1 VTDADEGT
9 ASAPR
14 TAEAEDHASE
24 KREPLGPERETEDDL
39 GTPGPRVSRRAPY
52 LVGFLGG
59 LGLLSAYA
67 VGMVV
72 WSVKGVLIQILVA
85 FFIASGLNP
94 SVHFFQRRGMR
105 RPYAVLT
112 VLVLVLVAVVL
123 FLVAFVPVLT
133 DQVRAISANAPDWLD
148 SLQRNRRIQKL
159 DDEYQII
166 DKIREYV
173 TGGDFV
179 SSIFGGALGVGLAV
193 LGALA
198 NAFVITVMTLYFL
211 AGLDQAKG
219 ALYRLAPASRRDRVA
234 KLGDRVIEGI
244 GGYVSGAFIVAMC
257 AGVSSLIFLFVVGM
271 GEYAVA
277 LAFVVT
283 LLDVIPMIGATIG
296 AVIVCAIGFA
306 TDPKIGLICVVFYI
320 VYQQL
325 ENYVIYPR
333 VMSKS
338 VDVPGVVTVIAA
350 LVGASLLGV
359 VGALLAIPTAAALL
373 MLTREIFVRQQ
384 DVS

>member
-1 VTDADEGT
+1 VALWL
-9 ASAPR
+9 A
-14 TAEAEDHASE
+14 
-24 KREPLGPERETEDDL
+24 LN
-39 GTPGPRVSRRAPY
+39 VRAIGSTLM
-52 LVGFLGG
+52 LVVVALFLAAG
-59 LGLLSAYA
+59 LDPA
-67 VGMVV
+67 VR
-72 WSVKGVLIQILVA
+72 
-85 FFIASGLNP
+85 FFE
-94 SVHFFQRRGMR
+94 RRGMR

-112 VLVLVLVAVVL
+112 VLLLVLLALML

-133 DQVRAISANAPDWLD
+133 DQVRAITANAPDWLD
-148 SLQRNRRIQKL
+148 SLQRNRRIQNL

-166 DKIREYV
+166 DKIRDYV
-173 TGGDFV
+173 TDGDFV
-179 SSIFGGALGVGLAV
+179 SGIFGGALGVGLAV

-211 AGLDQAKG
+211 AGLDQAKH
-219 ALYRLAPASRRDRVA
+219 ALYRLAPASRRDRVT
-234 KLGDRVIEGI
+234 KLGDRVIDGI

-257 AGVSSLIFLFVVGM
+257 AGISSLIFLFAVGM
-271 GEYAVA
+271 GDYAVA

-283 LLDVIPMIGATIG
+283 LLDVNPMIGATIG

-306 TDPKIGLICVVFYI
+306 TDPKIGIISVIFYI